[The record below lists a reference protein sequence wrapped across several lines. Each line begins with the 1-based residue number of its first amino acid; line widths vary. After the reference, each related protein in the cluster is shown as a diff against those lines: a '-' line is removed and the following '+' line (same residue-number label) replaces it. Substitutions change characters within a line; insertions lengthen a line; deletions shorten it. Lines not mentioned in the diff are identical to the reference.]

1 MRRVLQGALCVGLL
15 VIFGCG
21 GKGGGGKTDGG
32 GGGGGGSPDGGMTT
46 GPAVL
51 QHHKRASRD
60 GVFVDPAFTKAAAA
74 GIHLDPGFS
83 SSIQGPTYTQPL
95 YVPGAIGGADVLIV
109 ATEQDLVYALDAKT
123 GAQIWKV
130 SLGTPV
136 PRSAL
141 PCGNIDPLGITGT
154 PFIDAAARTIYLD
167 AMTTPDGGT
176 TKKHMIFALSLD
188 DGSVRSGWPVDVG
201 AAVPGFTSEVQN
213 ERGAVLVQGGVV
225 YVPYGGHYGDC
236 GNYHGWLVG
245 VEVADPT
252 HVVAWSTQA
261 QGGGAWSEGGV
272 SSDGTSLYV
281 TTGNTFNASTWGGGD
296 AVVRLAAGPMF
307 SGSDADYFAP
317 TDWPTLDAQDL
328 DMGTHVLVDAPGITP
343 SALLAA
349 FGKDG
354 NIYLLDRSNLGGI
367 GHELSTFAA
376 ATGEITGAVTTYT
389 LPSGTYLAFRIQGG
403 HGTMCANGATGN
415 MAAVKLVAG
424 SPPTL
429 AMAWCAK
436 ENDQSLPSMSM
447 TDASGTDAIVW
458 NMGAHLYGYDAV
470 TGDELVSAGTLT
482 KVHYFNTPIIANG
495 HLYVAGDN
503 QIYSF
508 MP

>member
-1 MRRVLQGALCVGLL
+1 MRRILDGALGACLL
-15 VIFGCG
+15 VIWLGCG
-21 GKGGGGKTDGG
+21 GNHGGTSDGGKTDGG
-32 GGGGGGSPDGGMTT
+32 GSTDGGMTT

-60 GVFVDPAFTKAAAA
+60 GVYVDPAFTKAAAA
-74 GIHLDPGFS
+74 GIHALPGFS

-95 YVPGAIGGADVLIV
+95 YVPGAIAGADVLIV
-109 ATEQDLVYALDAKT
+109 ATEQDLVYALDAST

-130 SLGTPV
+130 SLATPV

-154 PFIDAAARTIYLD
+154 PFVDLASRTIYLD

-176 TKKHMIFALSLD
+176 TKKHMIYALSLD

-201 AAVPGFTSEVQN
+201 AAVPGFMSEVQN
-213 ERGAVLVQGGVV
+213 QRGAVLVQGGVL

-252 HVVAWSTQA
+252 HVMAWSTQA

-272 SSDGTSLYV
+272 SSDGTGLYV
-281 TTGNTFNASTWGGGD
+281 TTGNTFNATDWGGGD
-296 AVVRLAAGPMF
+296 AVIRLAAGPTF

-317 TDWPTLDAQDL
+317 ADWPQLDAQDL
-328 DMGTHVLVDAPGITP
+328 DMGTHVLIDAPGITP

-349 FGKDG
+349 LGKDG

-367 GHELSTFAA
+367 GHELSSFAA

-403 HGTMCANGATGN
+403 HGAMCPNGETGN

-429 AMAWCAK
+429 AMAWCATEK
-436 ENDQSLPSMSM
+436 DQSLPSMSM
-447 TDASGTDAIVW
+447 TDTSGTDAIVW
-458 NMGAHLYGYDAV
+458 NMGAHVYGYDAA
-470 TGDELVSAGTLT
+470 TGAELVSAGSLSG
-482 KVHYFNTPIIANG
+482 VHYFNTPIIANG
-495 HLYVAGDN
+495 HLYVAGDD
-503 QIYSF
+503 QIYAF
-508 MP
+508 TP